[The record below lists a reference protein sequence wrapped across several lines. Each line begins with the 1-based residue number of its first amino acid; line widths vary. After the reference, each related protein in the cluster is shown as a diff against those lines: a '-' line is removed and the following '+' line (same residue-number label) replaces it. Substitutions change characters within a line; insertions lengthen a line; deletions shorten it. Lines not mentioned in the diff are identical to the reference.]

1 MASFELRVERSDL
14 MKPLLTSRLFSAA
27 SDRIVLVARRD
38 AHLSKSEGKF
48 GGGML

>member
-27 SDRIVLVARRD
+27 SDRIVLIVPPGRSDIDSR
-38 AHLSKSEGKF
+38 LRSNTQS
-48 GGGML
+48 